1 MDAYKAVED
10 GYHELLLVHSEK
22 RKIIQDLLES
32 IHTLQAEAVQIEE
45 ETKRTLFVDLVRA
58 EHEVMMKKQQYA
70 LLKMEEDDLQKE
82 LAEAEKERDS
92 VQKEIDAKQKLV
104 AKMVREH
111 IQVTM
116 PGYDRQIADLASK
129 KHKFTLDEKNAE
141 TQQKELDVSIA
152 ELKKKIAEEE
162 AILANM
168 REKNECLREAHFDQ
182 EVILQ
187 DIERQTKLMKS
198 KNVSPADTANHVARL
213 VKEKADLEARKA
225 QLKEDLDR
233 AIKEKEEQSKQLFH
247 VHSVITR
254 RAHTTKDTEPS
265 VAKKEEICSPG
276 ATPSSTTS
284 SDVETFASSA
294 SNSSAG
300 DFVDADGFL

>member
-10 GYHELLLVHSEK
+10 GYHALLLVHSEK
-22 RKIIQDLLES
+22 RKIIQGLLED
-32 IHTLQAEAVQIEE
+32 IQTLQAEAIQIEE
-45 ETKRTLFVDLVRA
+45 ETKQTLFVDLVRA

-70 LLKMEEDDLQKE
+70 LLKTEEDDLQKE
-82 LAEAEKERDS
+82 LVKAEKERDRA
-92 VQKEIDAKQKLV
+92 QKEIDAKQNLI
-104 AKMVREH
+104 ANMVRQH
-111 IQVTM
+111 IKVTM
-116 PGYDRQIADLASK
+116 PTYDRQIADLASK
-129 KHKFTLDEKNAE
+129 KHKLTLDEKNAE

-152 ELKKKIAEEE
+152 EIKQKIAEEE
-162 AILANM
+162 TILAKV

-198 KNVSPADTANHVARL
+198 SNVSPADNANHVARL

-233 AIKEKEEQSKQLFH
+233 AIKEKQEHSKQLFH
-247 VHSVITR
+247 MHSAITKRVHT
-254 RAHTTKDTEPS
+254 AKDTEPS
-265 VAKKEEICSPG
+265 VVKKEEICSPG
-276 ATPSSTTS
+276 ATPSSSTN

-300 DFVDADGFL
+300 DFDDADVFL